1 MYDVITIGGA
11 SQDIYLESESFKKI
25 KDKKILEKFAGGLPS
40 EAKTEIENAIF
51 ETGGGGTNS
60 ACTFSR
66 LGLKVAYL
74 GNIGKDKA
82 GAEIKKVLKKEKVS
96 TVLVKTDPDDRTAFS
111 IILTS
116 PTQKRIILVYRGA
129 EKDLALTNSDFKK
142 LKTKWFY
149 ITSLAGNL
157 KLLQKI
163 TNYAAKN
170 KIKVAINPG
179 QKELNQK
186 EKLKSILEN
195 VNILILNLKEAAQFS
210 GQNEIEKMAEK
221 ILSDFNGIS
230 VITLGAKGVTAF
242 DRKNI
247 FRIKT
252 EAKKNI
258 KDTIGAGD
266 AFGSA
271 FLAGIILKSDI
282 SFGLQLGTA
291 NARAVLEKI
300 GAKKGLLKSIPKKF
314 NYKIEVKSEGEK
326 NENRH

>member
-1 MYDVITIGGA
+1 MFDVITIGGA
-11 SQDIYLESESFKKI
+11 SQDIYLESESFEKI

-40 EAKTEIENAIF
+40 ETKTEIEKAIF

-66 LGLKVAYL
+66 LGLKVAFL
-74 GNIGKDKA
+74 GNVGNDKA
-82 GAEIKKVLKKEKVS
+82 GSEIKKILKKEKVS
-96 TVLVKTDPDDRTAFS
+96 TSLIKTDPDDKTAFS

-129 EKDLALTNSDFKK
+129 EKDLALKKSDFKK

-157 KLLQKI
+157 KLLQEVANFANDNNIKI
-163 TNYAAKN
+163 AL
-170 KIKVAINPG
+170 NPG
-179 QKELNQK
+179 QKELSQK
-186 EKLKSILEN
+186 EKLKRILKN
-195 VNILILNLKEAAQFS
+195 IDILILNLKEAAQFS
-210 GQNEIEKMAEK
+210 DQDEIEKMAEK
-221 ILSDFNGIS
+221 ILSDFNGTL
-230 VITLGAKGVTAF
+230 VITLGAKGVVIF

-247 FRIKT
+247 FQIKT

-266 AFGSA
+266 AFGSG
-271 FLAGIILKSDI
+271 FVTGIILKNDI
-282 SFGLQLGTA
+282 SFGLQLGVA
-291 NARAVLEKI
+291 NARAVLEQV

-314 NYKIEVKSEGEK
+314 NYKIDVK
-326 NENRH
+326 

>member
-1 MYDVITIGGA
+1 MFDVITIGGA
-11 SQDIYLESESFKKI
+11 SQDIYLESESFNKI

-40 EAKTEIENAIF
+40 EVKTEIENAIF
-51 ETGGGGTNS
+51 ETGGGGTNT

-74 GNIGKDKA
+74 GNIGDDKA

-111 IILTS
+111 VILTS

-129 EKDLALTNSDFKK
+129 EKDLAITDSDLKK

-157 KLLQKI
+157 KLLKR
-163 TNYAAKN
+163 TVDWASEN

-179 QKELNQK
+179 QKELEQK
-186 EKLKSILEN
+186 EKLKSILEK
-195 VNILILNLKEAAQFS
+195 VDILILNLREANEFS
-210 GQNEIEKMAEK
+210 GQDEIEKIAEK
-221 ILSDFNGIS
+221 ILSDFNGTL
-230 VITLGAKGVTAF
+230 VITLGAKGAAVF

-247 FRIKT
+247 FQIKT

-266 AFGSA
+266 AFGA
-271 FLAGIILKSDI
+271 GFVCGIILKSDI
-282 SFGLQLGTA
+282 SFGLQLGVA
-291 NARAVLEKI
+291 NARAVLEQM
-300 GAKKGLLKSIPKKF
+300 GAKKGLLKTIPKKF
-314 NYKIEVKSEGEK
+314 NYKVEIK
-326 NENRH
+326 